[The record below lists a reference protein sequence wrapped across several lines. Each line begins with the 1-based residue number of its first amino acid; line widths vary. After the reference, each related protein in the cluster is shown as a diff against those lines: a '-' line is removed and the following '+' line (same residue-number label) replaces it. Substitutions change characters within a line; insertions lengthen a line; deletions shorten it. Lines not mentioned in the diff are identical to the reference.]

1 MVQTTNAS
9 YRVAIF
15 IDSLSGG
22 GAEKVMLTLA
32 NAMAAMGHRPHIIS
46 LDKNVAYDVHEQIPV
61 DFLYTQDTSGLNG
74 RLKLNKHVKKL
85 KELVNRLEADSG
97 KFDLYLSNLEETH
110 RIVAGCDFNPCFY
123 IMHNSIE
130 ETLKRLLLVGP
141 IKYFYFKYLLRF
153 LDGKHLISVSN
164 GVRDEIKRVGR
175 IKPASVQTIYNP
187 FNSLEIIELAKQSMT
202 GLPNEPYI
210 IHVGRT
216 AKQKRLDILFK
227 SLAFVEPSIR
237 LVCLCRNVKKA
248 KKIAIKHGVFD
259 RVIFPG
265 FQKNPYPWIK
275 NAKALVLSSDYEGF
289 ACVLVEALICGTTP
303 VSTRCNYG
311 PSEILTGNL
320 EELLSSVGDECALAE
335 NINKALTKNYSL
347 DIPLLKDIDAQKI
360 AQKYLD
366 LIDRRDF

>member
-1 MVQTTNAS
+1 MIQTTNAS
-9 YRVAIF
+9 RHIAIF

-46 LDKNVAYDVHEQIPV
+46 LDKNLAYDVAERVPV
-61 DFLYTQDTSGLNG
+61 DFLYPQNASGLRG
-74 RLKLNKHVKKL
+74 RSKLNKHVKKL
-85 KELVNRLEADSG
+85 KELVDSIEADSG

-110 RIVAGCDFNPCFY
+110 RIVAGCNFNPCFY
-123 IMHNSIE
+123 VMHNSIE

-153 LDGKHLISVSN
+153 LNGKHLISVSN
-164 GVRDEIKRVGR
+164 GVGDEIKRVGR

-187 FNSLEIIELAKQSMT
+187 FNSIEIVELANQSVT
-202 GLPNEPYI
+202 GLPSEPYI

-227 SLAFVEPSIR
+227 ALTFVEPSIR

-248 KKIAIKHGVFD
+248 KKIAIKNGVLD

-275 NAKALVLSSDYEGF
+275 NAKALVLSSDFEGF

-311 PSEILTGNL
+311 PSEIMTGNL
-320 EELLSSVGDECALAE
+320 AELLSPVGDEFALAQ
-335 NINKALTKNYSL
+335 NINKALTKNYSFDL
-347 DIPLLKDIDAQKI
+347 PLLKDIDDQKI

-366 LIDRRDF
+366 LIDRLDS